1 MEPVELKRLIDELA
15 SEYPFV
21 TEEQK
26 QIVYEEY
33 INSDKDTD
41 QIRIE
46 LFNRLK
52 RFVENG
58 MQSHQYRNWDEM
70 IARMAVELSERTE
83 YLRDKQLTDFVSYNI
98 SEGVMHIHLIPNS
111 LMPYMRKIIS
121 NYGKGLAKEK
131 FDEYLYNK
139 LTEALYLIGE
149 IVALDPNIGKV
160 SASSE
165 LVKKYETLF
174 LKAGFS
180 LQPLSDEQLSSWF
193 PSRPIEQIQKLRYNA
208 FINREDLLS
217 IYGTKNQ
224 SDEEQFKQ

>member
-1 MEPVELKRLIDELA
+1 MEPVELKRLINELA

-41 QIRIE
+41 QVRIE
-46 LFNRLK
+46 LLNRLK

-58 MQSHQYRNWDEM
+58 MQPYQYPNWNEM
-70 IARMAVELSERTE
+70 IARTAAELSERTE
-83 YLRDKQLTDFVSYNI
+83 YLRDKELTDFVSYNI
-98 SEGVMHIHLIPNS
+98 SEGIMHIHLIPNS
-111 LMPYMRKIIS
+111 LMPYMREIIN

-131 FDEYLYNK
+131 FDKYLYSK

-149 IVALDPNIGKV
+149 IVALDPNIEKV

-165 LVKKYETLF
+165 LVKKYEPLF

-180 LQPLSDEQLSSWF
+180 LQTLSDEQLSSWL
-193 PSRPIEQIQKLRYNA
+193 PNRPIEQIQELRHNA

-217 IYGTKNQ
+217 IYGAKNK